1 MDSKTLSLFTQPHG
15 EELRVLWDPLS
26 SYRHWPTEHK
36 SGMIIPRTLRI
47 SLRSKC
53 EGAYNALKG
62 PGGHLCSHVLSAQI
76 N

>member
-26 SYRHWPTEHK
+26 SYRHWPTEYK

-47 SLRSKC
+47 SLRSK
-53 EGAYNALKG
+53 
-62 PGGHLCSHVLSAQI
+62 
-76 N
+76 